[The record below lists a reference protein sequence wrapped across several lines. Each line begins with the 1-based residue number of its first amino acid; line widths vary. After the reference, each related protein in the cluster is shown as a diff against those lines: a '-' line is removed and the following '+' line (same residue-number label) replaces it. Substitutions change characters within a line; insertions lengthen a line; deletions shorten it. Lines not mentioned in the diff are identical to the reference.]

1 MTRIREFV
9 SWYNNEFK
17 LTRLWADM
25 EATTEG
31 SPWHRERSVAT
42 HTDMVV
48 MTLLG
53 LQDVSSS
60 NTMPVLMALFAA
72 AFHDVGKPAM
82 RQIKHSTERGEYSS
96 FSEHELRSAR
106 LWQDYYMVNRADMQ
120 ERFGIE
126 MSQFYTIAVMI
137 EKHRPWGMKDTDKI
151 RGIFSSVG
159 PATVCDYLKLLE
171 ADNSGRISDSPDAL
185 QNSLTQIKKFADA
198 AGDATI
204 NAYHSTQ
211 RKFNLHKK
219 LGLHERAVPQL
230 IMPISQ
236 AGSGKSSLFKQ
247 LHSGKSEFNPTNAEF
262 YQHSM
267 DMIREELYGP
277 DVEVAFKASTE
288 DSDFKQVVQ
297 ADFIAAVK
305 EERSIYVDNTNL
317 SAKRRRFYITEARRH
332 GYDTMAILIPLS
344 IEEAI
349 SRNLNRT
356 NKTIPS
362 NAVWNQYM
370 ALSMPML
377 HYEFDQI
384 GFVD

>member
-1 MTRIREFV
+1 MIRIREFV
-9 SWYNNEFK
+9 KWYNNEFK

-25 EATTEG
+25 EAMSEG
-31 SPWHRERSVAT
+31 SPWHRERSIAT

-53 LQDVSSS
+53 LQDLGES
-60 NTMPVLMALFAA
+60 NSMPALMTLFAA

-82 RQIKHSTERGEYSS
+82 RQLKHSEERGEYSS

-106 LWQDYYMVNRADMQ
+106 LWQDYYMNHRVDMQ

-126 MSQFYTIAVMI
+126 MSQFYTITVMI

-151 RGIFSSVG
+151 RGIFSSIG
-159 PATVCDYLKLLE
+159 PATVGDYLKLLE

-185 QNSLTQIKKFADA
+185 AVSIAQIERFAKT
-198 AGDATI
+198 AGDATV
-204 NAYHSTQ
+204 NSYHALQ
-211 RKFNLHKK
+211 RKLNLQQK
-219 LGLHERAVPQL
+219 LGLDKRAVPQL
-230 IMPISQ
+230 VMPISQ
-236 AGSGKSSLFKQ
+236 AGSGKSTLFKQ
-247 LHSGKSEFNPTNAEF
+247 LHSGNSEFNPTGAEF

-267 DMIREELYGP
+267 DIIRAERYGP
-277 DVEVAFKASTE
+277 DTEVAFKASTE
-288 DSDFKQVVQ
+288 DSEFMRAVQ
-297 ADFIAAVK
+297 ANFIAAVK

-344 IEEAI
+344 LKDALDRNFNRKNKKI
-349 SRNLNRT
+349 S
-356 NKTIPS
+356 S
-362 NAVWNQYM
+362 DAVWNQYM

-377 HYEFDQI
+377 NYEFDQI